1 MNLTVRP
8 RNQFLVLVSMIMASS
23 ALGLAACGAPAEDI
37 DVAATV
43 AVMLTDVPPTTA
55 PASTAAA
62 PTATSPAPL
71 SFEPTQYRNAAAGF
85 EFDYPSQWTVGP
97 DQQYSR
103 GGVTP
108 LTSWTRQADVLPDAT
123 PPGETRLDA
132 TVQLWDPKGD
142 LEAFIGQRQAAWD
155 SSGIAVISEERWALE
170 DGRAAAAFVVQG
182 SDGAEAYFFLTTLGD
197 NYLVLSGEGDLA
209 LLGEIAHTVRPIPLE
224 Y

>member
-1 MNLTVRP
+1 
-8 RNQFLVLVSMIMASS
+8 
-23 ALGLAACGAPAEDI
+23 
-37 DVAATV
+37 
-43 AVMLTDVPPTTA
+43 MLTDVPPTTA

-155 SSGIAVISEERWALE
+155 GSGIAVISEERWAME